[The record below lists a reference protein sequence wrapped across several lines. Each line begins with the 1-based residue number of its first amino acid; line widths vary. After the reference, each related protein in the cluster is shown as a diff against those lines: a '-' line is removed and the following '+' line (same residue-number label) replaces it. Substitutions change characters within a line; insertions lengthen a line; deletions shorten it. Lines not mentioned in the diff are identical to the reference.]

1 MASIETNM
9 AFVKELLN
17 SEGISRNE
25 RLFILDL
32 VEKELIQ
39 GSSELKSKLKEFND
53 SKKAIEEKQILFDE
67 FYHNPSEIVKLLSEF
82 TNDNYPVKW
91 LVHAIDSSNYGSYDE
106 LIAPI
111 EEISYYT
118 KWEKLNKYDKELWW
132 DVIFPFI
139 FQKDPTIPQEQGT
152 DKYGWGRNEIKIG
165 WQYLGIIKTWCE
177 NNMNNKSPEERRY
190 PFEMKIPPQFKPNIR
205 GVNTF
210 EALVGHF
217 NREIRYERSSLK
229 NEINTLGK
237 EIFKQ
242 HNFENQIDQVGKFY
256 VHTWKVK
263 NAIKKIFQMI
273 EWRTENKEVK
283 IYNSFNED
291 NTVMFLNIIHL
302 NSFSPDRPNDP
313 SMNARNGD
321 LAGLVKNIKN
331 VCDFSIESLFKC
343 IDGSDDYHPYSINYL
358 YDGVTPDDSGGPKIN
373 IESIGKDKISGF
385 NYKLGFHLLKLDK
398 K

>member
-1 MASIETNM
+1 M

-39 GSSELKSKLKEFND
+39 GSSELNSKLKEIND
-53 SKKAIEEKQILFDE
+53 SKKAIKEKEKLDEEC
-67 FYHNPSEIVKLLSEF
+67 YHNPSEVVKLLSEF

-91 LVHAIDSSNYGSYDE
+91 LVHTIDSSNYESYDE

-111 EEISYYT
+111 EEKSYFN
-118 KWEKLNKYDKELWW
+118 KWEQLKVYDKELWW

-139 FQKDPTIPQEQGT
+139 FQKEPTKLQKEGT

-165 WQYLGIIKTWCE
+165 WQYLGIIKNWCE
-177 NNMNNKSPEERRY
+177 NNMNNKSPEERKY
-190 PFEMKIPPQFKPNIR
+190 PFEMKIPAQFKPNIR
-205 GVNTF
+205 GVQTF
-210 EALVGHF
+210 EALVGEF
-217 NREIRYERSSLK
+217 NREIRYERSTLK
-229 NEINTLGK
+229 NEINSLGK

-242 HNFENQIDQVGKFY
+242 HNFENQIGQVGKFY
-256 VHTWKVK
+256 IHTWKVK

-283 IYNSFNED
+283 IYQSFNED
-291 NTVMFLNIIHL
+291 NTIMFLNIIHL
-302 NSFSPDRPNDP
+302 NSFSPDRPNDV
-313 SMNARNGD
+313 SMNALNGD
-321 LAGLVKNIKN
+321 LAGLVKNLKN
-331 VCDFSIESLFKC
+331 VCDFSIESRFKC
-343 IDGSDDYHPYSINYL
+343 IDGSDDYHPYRINYL
-358 YDGVTPDDSGGPKIN
+358 YEGVTSNESDGPTIN
-373 IESIGKDKISGF
+373 IMPIGNDEINGF
-385 NYKLGFHLLKLDK
+385 NYRLGFHLLKLYK